1 MNTTYSTKKSDIKR
15 QWHLIDAADKTLG
28 RMATE
33 IAGLLIGK
41 HKVNLVKHLDCGDYV
56 VVTNAKQVSI
66 SGRKAKQKIYYSHSN
81 YPGGFKEITFEKL
94 MAKDPRKIIVHAVKG
109 MLPKNSLQARFLK
122 RLRVYIDNQHPYADK
137 LAK

>member
-1 MNTTYSTKKSDIKR
+1 MTTSSTKKSDITHN
-15 QWHLIDAADKTLG
+15 WHLIDAQGKILG

-41 HKVNLVKHLDCGDYV
+41 HKTNLVKHLDCGDYV
-56 VVTNAKQVSI
+56 VVTNAKAVVI

-81 YPGGFKEITFEKL
+81 YPDGFKEITFEKL
-94 MAKDPRKIIVHAVKG
+94 MAKDPRKVIVHAVKG
-109 MLPKNSLQARFLK
+109 MLPKNKLQARFLK
-122 RLRVYIDNQHPYADK
+122 RLRVYINDQHPYAEK